1 MKRAP
6 VIPKHT
12 MKTSTEDSVQSS
24 VPSCTNGR
32 LTDCTCWRNGPW

>member
-12 MKTSTEDSVQSS
+12 MKTTTEDTYSLRPLLHQWS
-24 VPSCTNGR
+24 TH
-32 LTDCTCWRNGPW
+32 